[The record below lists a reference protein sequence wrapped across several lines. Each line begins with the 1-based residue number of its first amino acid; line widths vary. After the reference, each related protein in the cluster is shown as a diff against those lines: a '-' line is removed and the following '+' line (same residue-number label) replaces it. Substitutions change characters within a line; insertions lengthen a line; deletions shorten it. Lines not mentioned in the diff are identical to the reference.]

1 MRAKELCEENTG
13 LRECERE
20 KTAKSQILGRLA
32 GPNQAALVQMEMET
46 FSKLRSRSHEL
57 ELGHANATT
66 PGASS
71 HLRLRLLYQ
80 TENCVATS
88 QTRPFGQFNSV

>member
-1 MRAKELCEENTG
+1 MRA
-13 LRECERE
+13 REDSKVTNSGQARR
-20 KTAKSQILGRLA
+20 SY
-32 GPNQAALVQMEMET
+32 NQAALVQVETET

-57 ELGHANATT
+57 ELGHANATS

-80 TENCVATS
+80 TENCVGTS